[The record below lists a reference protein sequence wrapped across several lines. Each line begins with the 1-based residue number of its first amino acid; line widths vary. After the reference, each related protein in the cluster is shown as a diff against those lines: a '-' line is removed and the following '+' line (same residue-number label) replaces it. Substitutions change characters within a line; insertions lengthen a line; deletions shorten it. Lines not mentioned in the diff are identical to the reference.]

1 MAFQPNSRELAAEE
15 RLLNEPGHRKAR
27 DKIAEF
33 ITALRAAR
41 RPKEYVELHRSV
53 LAHFG
58 AYQETGDKAVETR
71 MELRARIREL
81 AEEQP
86 KPIAAIREQQQVL
99 ARVVG
104 QEALMKAV
112 HHALRE
118 VGDGIAWQ
126 ALRYDRRAFSVLGE
140 GERVGRLAGGVGREA
155 EFRALAELWVN
166 EGVFAI
172 HNDMTNCLRHGDLT
186 GIRNVE
192 AEPEVTIYEVKAG
205 HSHDEAQLRRLDRA
219 TALLRTHLDP
229 TGGAE
234 GKTLRV
240 TVVPER
246 YDTFLAA
253 LPALIEQ
260 AKADGFAWMLPHPCM
275 LVGAVD
281 YRVWGHGS
289 ADDFNARFQARRKEA
304 GWPSDEPDTLNWT
317 SSMRRLRDRHESFS
331 SLAPFTIFPLP
342 ADDVADIV
350 MGPIDLF
357 FCLHLRRLEEALN
370 RDDIRVQVARPP
382 ASGGLFL
389 EASRRER
396 GVTVPPHLREQMM
409 AELVTPDCIFA
420 AVQHVLDQN
429 EARPG
434 EAYDSRIVVFADE
447 RGIWEERGKEATT
460 P

>member
-1 MAFQPNSRELAAEE
+1 MAFQPNPRELAAEE
-15 RLLNEPGHRKAR
+15 RLLKEPGHRKAR
-27 DKIAEF
+27 DKIADF
-33 ITALRAAR
+33 IAALRAAK
-41 RPKEYVELHRSV
+41 RPQEYVELHRSV

-58 AYQETGDKAVETR
+58 AYQETGDELVEQR

-81 AEEQP
+81 AQQQP
-86 KPIAAIREQQQVL
+86 KSIAAIQEQQRIL
-99 ARVVG
+99 ERVVS

-155 EFRALAELWVN
+155 EFRALAELWEN

-172 HNDMTNCLRHGDLT
+172 HNDMTNCLCHGDLT
-186 GIRNVE
+186 GIREVDDE
-192 AEPEVTIYEVKAG
+192 LEVTIYEVKAG
-205 HSHDEAQLRRLDRA
+205 RSHDEAQLRRLDRA
-219 TALLRTHLDP
+219 TELLRTHLDP
-229 TGGAE
+229 TGGTE

-246 YDTFLAA
+246 YDTFLPE
-253 LPALIEQ
+253 LPALIGR

-281 YRVWGHGS
+281 YRVWGRGNV
-289 ADDFNARFQARRKEA
+289 DDFNTRFQGRRKET
-304 GWPSDEPDTLNWT
+304 GWPADEPDTLNWT
-317 SSMRRLRDRHESFS
+317 SSMRRLRDRRESFS

-342 ADDVADIV
+342 ADDVADVV
-350 MGPIDLF
+350 MGPIDLL
-357 FCLHLRRLEEALN
+357 FCLHLGRLEEALN
-370 RDDIRVQVARPP
+370 RNGIHVRVARPP

-389 EASRRER
+389 EASRGER

-420 AVQHVLDQN
+420 AVEHVLDRN
-429 EARPG
+429 EANPS

-447 RGIWEERGKEATT
+447 RGIWEEQDEKRSAL
-460 P
+460 